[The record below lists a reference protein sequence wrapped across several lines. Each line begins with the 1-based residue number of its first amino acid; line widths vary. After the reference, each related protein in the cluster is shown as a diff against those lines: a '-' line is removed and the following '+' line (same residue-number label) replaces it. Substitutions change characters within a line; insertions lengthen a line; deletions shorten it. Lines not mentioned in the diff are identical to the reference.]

1 MEEKELISFLKQAK
15 SVIQDFFPE
24 DSIALVPVIFS
35 SLIWSL
41 NRRQAIKS
49 QILEMRIWLEPG
61 TLKNKPAEFI
71 LDFFESIPDLKSA
84 YAEELAGH
92 DLRAL
97 RAAFRALYP
106 ILGLEN
112 PFLEKLFSEELN
124 KRDYRRIVSEF
135 KARLTQALAEI
146 EAVPGKRN
154 FWKTVKEISERFL
167 SLGWSL
173 MTESQVREELKKIFE
188 KLGTEP

>member
-1 MEEKELISFLKQAK
+1 MDEKELISFLKQART
-15 SVIQDFFPE
+15 VIQDFFPV

-41 NRRQAIKS
+41 NRRRAIKS
-49 QILEMRIWLEPG
+49 QILEMRIWLEPE
-61 TLKNKPAEFI
+61 TLKNKPVEFI

-84 YAEELAGH
+84 YAEELADH

-97 RAAFRALYP
+97 RTAFKALYP

-112 PFLEKLFSEELN
+112 PFLEKLFSEELK
-124 KRDYRRIVSEF
+124 KRDYRRIVSDF
-135 KARLTQALAEI
+135 HPRLTQALAEI

-154 FWKTVKEISERFL
+154 FWKTLKEISEAFL

-173 MTESQVREELKKIFE
+173 MTESQVREELKKIFDN
-188 KLGTEP
+188 LDTEA